1 MTTKLH
7 GGFLHPFC
15 SETSEMLTDRNRTG
29 EGDLLYSLGWNQMF
43 GNIGRHAEHEIE
55 HARRQAGVS
64 ETFHQLDAA
73 ARRFFRGLD
82 DERATGGKRAGDLA
96 HGR

>member
-29 EGDLLYSLGWNQMF
+29 EGNLLYGLGWNQMF
-43 GNIGRHAEHEIE
+43 GNIGRHAEYEIE

-64 ETFHQLDAA
+64 KTFCQLNAT
-73 ARRFFRGLD
+73 ARCFFRGLD
-82 DERATGGKRAGDLA
+82 DKRATGGKCAGDLA
-96 HGR
+96 HWR